1 MKKKAVHKPN
11 LSRKRPSKP
20 GRVRKLFGWMIKLS
34 IVGAVVLAVI
44 MAYLDA
50 QVRSKFEGKRWAL
63 PAKVYARPLEL
74 YPGLIL
80 KQKHLIQELEQIG
93 YQRVPNVLTPGQ
105 YSVHGEEVDIHRR
118 YVRLWDDEEAA
129 ARIHLRFLKNE
140 LAGVWLDGK
149 PTEIA
154 RLEPLLIGGIYPAHN
169 EDRQLVQLDDVP
181 QLLIDTLIAVEDRN
195 FYEHWGVSPK
205 SIARAMLVN
214 IQKGSVKQG
223 GSTLTQQLA
232 KNFFLT
238 QERTLR
244 RKAIEALMAILIEI
258 HYDKDE
264 ILEAY
269 LNEVFLGQ
277 SGRRA
282 IHGFGLASQFYFGK
296 HISALNAYE
305 IATLVGIVKG
315 PSYYS
320 PKRKSERSL
329 ERRNVVLQVMYEQG
343 LITEYENKVWSIKPL
358 GVVQYNQY
366 QKVEYP
372 AYLDLVRR
380 QLRQDYAEGDLTS
393 EGLKI
398 FTSLNPIVQRSAEQ
412 AISKRLKR
420 IESGYRMPEK
430 SLQGAVIV
438 ASTESGEVEAVVG
451 DRNTR
456 YFGFNRALD
465 ARRSIGSLAKPAVYL
480 TALRSGKYTLTTPLD
495 DSEVEISG
503 AQGKIWAP
511 QNYDKKSHG
520 IVPLYF
526 AMANS
531 YNQSTAR
538 LGMEVGLANVAN
550 TFKDLGVIRSLPHYP
565 SISLGAFEMTA
576 IDVAEMYQTIAAS
589 GFHTPLKAIR
599 GVTTADG
606 QLLSRYGY
614 QVKQTVKTEPIYLL
628 QKAMQQTV
636 LQGTARYLK
645 SRFDSSLNL
654 AGKTGTSDS
663 QRDSWFAGFSGDRLA
678 VVWVGRDDN
687 GSMPITGSSGAL
699 RVWADT
705 MNDLPLKPL
714 YPLPTEFIEEYWVE
728 PRNDLLSKE
737 GCEGAVLMPYIK
749 GTSPQIQSECVLEQQ
764 KQQEKGGFWSRFF

>member
-1 MKKKAVHKPN
+1 MSKKAVHKPN
-11 LSRKRPSKP
+11 LSRNRKSKA
-20 GRVRKLFGWMIKLS
+20 RRAFGWLAKFS
-34 IVGAVVLAVI
+34 IVGAVVLAVL

-74 YPGLIL
+74 YPGLQL
-80 KQKHLIQELEQIG
+80 KPKHLIQELKQIG
-93 YQRVPNVLTPGQ
+93 YERVPNVRTPGQ
-105 YSVHGEEVDIHRR
+105 YSVHGEEIDIYRR
-118 YVRLWDDEEAA
+118 YVKLWDGEEAA
-129 ARIHLRFLKNE
+129 ARIHLRFLKEE
-140 LAGVWLDGK
+140 LVGVWLDGK

-169 EDRQLVQLDDVP
+169 EDRQLVQIEDVP
-181 QLLIDTLIAVEDRN
+181 KLLVDTLVAVEDRN
-195 FYEHWGVSPK
+195 FYDHWGISPK
-205 SIARAMLVN
+205 GIMRAFMVN
-214 IQKGSVKQG
+214 LQKGALRQG
-223 GSTLTQQLA
+223 GSTLTQQLV

-238 QERTLR
+238 QERTLQ
-244 RKAIEALMAILIEI
+244 RKAIEALMAILVEI

-315 PSYYS
+315 PSYYN
-320 PKRKSERSL
+320 PKRKPERAL
-329 ERRNVVLQVMYEQG
+329 ERRNVVLQVMHEQG
-343 LITEYENKVWSIKPL
+343 LITEYEKKVWTMRPL
-358 GVVQYNQY
+358 GVVQYSQY

-380 QLRQDYAEGDLTS
+380 QLRQDYAEADLTS

-412 AISKRLKR
+412 ALSKRLKR
-420 IESGYRMPEK
+420 IESGYRMPER

-438 ASTESGEVEAVVG
+438 ASTESGEVEAIVG
-451 DRNTR
+451 DRNPR

-480 TALRSGKYTLTTPLD
+480 TALRSGQYTLTSPVD
-495 DSEVEISG
+495 DSPVQIAG
-503 AQGKIWAP
+503 AKGSLWEP

-520 IVPLYF
+520 IVPLYY

-538 LGMEVGLANVAN
+538 LGMEVGLANVTN
-550 TFKDLGVIRSLPHYP
+550 TFKDLGIVRTLPQYP
-565 SISLGAFEMTA
+565 SILLGAFEMTA

-599 GVTTADG
+599 GVTTAEG

-636 LQGTARYLK
+636 KQGTARYLN
-645 SRFDSSLNL
+645 SRFDTELNL

-663 QRDSWFAGFSGDRLA
+663 QRDSWFSGFSGDRLA

-687 GSMPITGSSGAL
+687 ESMPITGASGAL
-699 RVWADT
+699 RVWADA
-705 MNDLPLKPL
+705 MSDLPLKPL

-728 PRNDLLSKE
+728 PQSNLLTKE
-737 GCEGAVLMPYIK
+737 KCEGAMLMPYIK
-749 GTSPQIQSECVLEQQ
+749 GTAPQMQNECASGT
-764 KQQEKGGFWSRFF
+764 KDKGGFWSRFF

>member
-1 MKKKAVHKPN
+1 MSKKAVHRPN
-11 LSRKRPSKP
+11 LSRNRKSKA
-20 GRVRKLFGWMIKLS
+20 RRALGWLAKLS
-34 IVGAVVLAVI
+34 IVGAVVLAVL

-74 YPGLIL
+74 YPGLQL
-80 KQKHLIQELEQIG
+80 KPKHLIQELKQIG
-93 YQRVPNVLTPGQ
+93 YERVPNVRTPGQ
-105 YSVHGEEVDIHRR
+105 YSVHGEEIDIYRR
-118 YVRLWDDEEAA
+118 YVKLWDGEEAA
-129 ARIHLRFLKNE
+129 ARIHLRFLKEE
-140 LAGVWLDGK
+140 LVGVWLDGK

-154 RLEPLLIGGIYPAHN
+154 RLEPLLIGGIYPSHN
-169 EDRQLVQLDDVP
+169 EDRQLVQIEDVP
-181 QLLIDTLIAVEDRN
+181 KLLVDTLVAVEDRN
-195 FYEHWGVSPK
+195 FYDHWGISPK
-205 SIARAMLVN
+205 GIMRAFMVN
-214 IQKGSVKQG
+214 LQKGALRQG
-223 GSTLTQQLA
+223 GSTLTQQLV

-238 QERTLR
+238 QERTLQ
-244 RKAIEALMAILIEI
+244 RKAIEALMAILVEI

-315 PSYYS
+315 PSYYN
-320 PKRKSERSL
+320 PKRKPERAL
-329 ERRNVVLQVMYEQG
+329 ERRNVVLQVMHEQG
-343 LITEYENKVWSIKPL
+343 LITEYEKKVWTMRPL
-358 GVVQYNQY
+358 GVVQYSQY

-380 QLRQDYAEGDLTS
+380 QLRQDYAEADLTS

-412 AISKRLKR
+412 ALSKRLKR
-420 IESGYRMPEK
+420 LESGYRMPER

-438 ASTESGEVEAVVG
+438 ASTESGEVEAIVG
-451 DRNTR
+451 DRNPR

-480 TALRSGKYTLTTPLD
+480 TALRSGQYTLTSPVD
-495 DSEVEISG
+495 DSPVQIAG
-503 AQGKIWAP
+503 AKGSLWEP
-511 QNYDKKSHG
+511 QNYDKESHG
-520 IVPLYF
+520 IVPLYY

-538 LGMEVGLANVAN
+538 LGMEVGLENVTN
-550 TFKDLGVIRSLPHYP
+550 TFKDLGTVRTLPQYP
-565 SISLGAFEMTA
+565 SILLGAFEMTA

-599 GVTTADG
+599 GVTTAEG

-614 QVKQTVKTEPIYLL
+614 QVKQTIKTEPIYLL

-636 LQGTARYLK
+636 KQGTARYLN
-645 SRFDSSLNL
+645 SRFDTSLNL

-663 QRDSWFAGFSGDRLA
+663 QRDSWFSGFSGDRLA

-687 GSMPITGSSGAL
+687 ESMPITGASGAL

-705 MNDLPLKPL
+705 MHDLPLKPL

-728 PRNDLLSKE
+728 PQSNLLTKE
-737 GCEGAVLMPYIK
+737 KCEGAMLMPYIK
-749 GTSPQIQSECVLEQQ
+749 GTAPQMQNECATGT
-764 KQQEKGGFWSRFF
+764 KDKGGFWSRFF

>member
-1 MKKKAVHKPN
+1 MKKKASQKSNSARNP
-11 LSRKRPSKP
+11 KSK
-20 GRVRKLFGWMIKLS
+20 VRIAFGWLLKLS
-34 IVGAVVLAVI
+34 IVAAVVLAVF

-50 QVRSKFEGKRWAL
+50 EVRTKFEGKRWAL

-74 YPGLIL
+74 YPGLAL
-80 KQKHLIQELEQIG
+80 KPEHLIQELNQIG

-105 YSVHGEEVDIHRR
+105 YSVQGSEMDIHRR
-118 YVRLWDDEEAA
+118 YVQLWDGEEHV
-129 ARIHLRFLKNE
+129 ARIHLRFLNDE

-169 EDRQLVQLDDVP
+169 EDRHLVKLDEVP
-181 QLLIDTLIAVEDRN
+181 QLLIDTLIAVEDRD
-195 FYEHWGVSPK
+195 FYDHFGISPK
-205 SIARAMLVN
+205 GIARAMVVN
-214 IQKGSVKQG
+214 IQQGALRQG
-223 GSTLTQQLA
+223 GSTLTQQLV

-238 QERTLR
+238 HERSLK
-244 RKAIEALMAILIEI
+244 RKATEALMAILLEI
-258 HYDKDE
+258 HYDKNE

-296 HISALNAYE
+296 QVANLNAYE

-315 PSYYS
+315 PSYYN
-320 PKRKSERSL
+320 PKRRPELAL
-329 ERRNVVLQVMYEQG
+329 ERRNVVLQVMREQQ
-343 LITEYENKVWSIKPL
+343 LITDYEYKVWAMRPL
-358 GVVQYNQY
+358 GVVQYSQY

-372 AYLDLVRR
+372 AFLDLVRR
-380 QLRQDYAEGDLTS
+380 QLRQDYAETDLTS

-398 FTSLNPIVQRSAEQ
+398 FTSLNPIVQRNAEQ
-412 AISKRLKR
+412 ALAKRVAH
-420 IESGYRMPEK
+420 IESGYRMPK
-430 SLQGAVIV
+430 DSVQGAVIV

-451 DRNTR
+451 DRNAR

-480 TALRSGKYTLTTPLD
+480 TALRSGRYTLTTPVD
-495 DSEVEISG
+495 DSEVQIAGSNG
-503 AQGKIWAP
+503 QIWQP
-511 QNYDKKSHG
+511 DNYDKTSHG
-520 IVPLYF
+520 VVPLYH

-531 YNQSTAR
+531 YNQATAR

-550 TFKDLGVIRSLPHYP
+550 TFNDLGISRKLPHYP
-565 SISLGAFEMTA
+565 SIVLGAFEMTVL
-576 IDVAEMYQTIAAS
+576 DVAEMYQTIAAS

-599 GVTTADG
+599 GVTTAEG

-614 QVKQTVKTEPIYLL
+614 EVKQTIKTEPVFLL
-628 QKAMQQTV
+628 QKAMQQV
-636 LQGTARYLK
+636 VKQGTARYLNT
-645 SRFDSSLNL
+645 RFDESLNL

-687 GSMPITGSSGAL
+687 DPMPITGASGAL
-699 RVWADT
+699 RVWADA
-705 MNDLPLKPL
+705 MSDLPLKPL
-714 YPLPTEFIEEYWVE
+714 FPLPTEFIEEYWVE
-728 PRNDLLSKE
+728 PQSNLLSKE
-737 GCEGAVLMPYIK
+737 GCEGAVLMPYIQ
-749 GTSPQIQSECVLEQQ
+749 GTAPQMRSECAQERP
-764 KQQEKGGFWSRFF
+764 KEKGFWDRFF